1 MSKKQMKFFTDI
13 GKVTYDFALDS
24 IIAVDAPI
32 GTNPD
37 TLIDQALDKLVQKI
51 GERDLTF
58 RFENIFDS
66 ETGAYD
72 EDWENY
78 KRES

>member
-1 MSKKQMKFFTDI
+1 MSKN
-13 GKVTYDFALDS
+13 VTYDFSIDS
-24 IIAVDAPI
+24 IVAVDAPI
-32 GTNPD
+32 GTDPD
-37 TLIDQALDKLVQKI
+37 ELVAQAKRKLFDKLLDD
-51 GERDLTF
+51 DLTF

-78 KRES
+78 ERV